1 MKRKK
6 FTDEEKEI
14 LLKNENVLDVS
25 ETSIKY
31 SPQFKLK
38 AIEEYYQGNSPIK
51 IFLNAKFDV
60 DIVGRENPERCLN
73 RWKKT
78 YKKLGEQ
85 GLLEEQRGQ
94 SKGGGRPRTKEFTVE
109 EKVKY
114 LESRNAYLEAENDFL
129 KKLKTLEG
137 KVL

>member
-1 MKRKK
+1 VKRKK
-6 FTDEEKEI
+6 FTEQEKEI
-14 LLKNENVLDVS
+14 LLKNENVLDVR
-25 ETSIKY
+25 ETNIKY

-38 AIEEYYQGNSPIK
+38 AVGEYYQGNSPIK

-60 DIVGRENPERCLN
+60 DILGRENPEKCLN

-78 YKKLGEQ
+78 YKKMGEQ
-85 GLLEEQRGQ
+85 GLLEEQRGK
-94 SKGGGRPRTKEFTVE
+94 SKGCGRPRTKELTLE

-129 KKLKTLEG
+129 KKLKALKE
-137 KVL
+137 VI